1 MGIGDDTEPS
11 DMIPG
16 IIISSIF
23 SEQGELVL
31 RAAPLQNQFAGAV
44 EAIDNPANGFGVQ
57 IAAANFPGCAG
68 SHLFTL

>member
-1 MGIGDDTEPS
+1 
-11 DMIPG
+11 MIPG

-23 SEQGELVL
+23 SEQGKLVL

-57 IAAANFPGCAG
+57 IAAANFPGCTG